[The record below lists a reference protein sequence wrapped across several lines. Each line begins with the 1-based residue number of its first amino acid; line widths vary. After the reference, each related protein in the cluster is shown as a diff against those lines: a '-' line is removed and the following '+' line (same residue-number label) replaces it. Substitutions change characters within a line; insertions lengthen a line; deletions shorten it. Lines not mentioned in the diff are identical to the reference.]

1 MTLGDKVNEIRK
13 SKGIS
18 IDELSAK
25 SGIPKGTLSK
35 ITAGITAN
43 PTLDNVKAIA
53 KALGCTLDVF
63 DDNPAKNPL
72 SQAALNIAERY
83 DKLDLYGK
91 KAVESILSV
100 EEERTN
106 KQQEYNAE
114 KNIIYLNFA
123 QGSASAG
130 LGNTLFGDLND
141 EPLAVL
147 SNHMTERADF
157 VAKVKGDSMMPIYSN
172 GDIVLVSKEPVD
184 NGEIGLFVVNGEG
197 FIKKKGINELI
208 SVNPKF
214 KNVNIGEYD
223 TVYCMG
229 KVIGKLYD
237 DWII

>member
-1 MTLGDKVNEIRK
+1 MTLGDKINEIRK

-18 IDELSAK
+18 IDELSVR

-43 PTLDNVKAIA
+43 PTLENVKAIA
-53 KALGCTLDVF
+53 RALECTLDVF
-63 DDNPAKNPL
+63 DDNPAKPTL
-72 SQAALNIAERY
+72 SQAALNVATKY
-83 DKLDLYGK
+83 DNLDLYGK
-91 KAVESILSV
+91 KTIDAILNI
-100 EEERTN
+100 EEERVKN
-106 KQQEYNAE
+106 QQKYNSE
-114 KNIIYLNFA
+114 KDIIYLNFA
-123 QGSASAG
+123 QGAASAG

-147 SNHMTERADF
+147 SNHMTEKADF
-157 VAKVKGDSMMPIYSN
+157 VTKVKGDSMLPIYSN

-197 FIKKKGINELI
+197 FIKKKGTNELI

-214 KNVNIGEYD
+214 KNVTIREYD